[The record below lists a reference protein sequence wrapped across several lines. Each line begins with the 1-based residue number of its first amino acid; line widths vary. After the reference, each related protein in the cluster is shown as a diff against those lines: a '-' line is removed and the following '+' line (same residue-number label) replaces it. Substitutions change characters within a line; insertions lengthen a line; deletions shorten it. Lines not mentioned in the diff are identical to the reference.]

1 METVNIEERLSNIAP
16 SERVLLLSHCQR
28 PSQTCPGKFNK
39 KGLVCPEDCTENCA
53 ISRFK
58 RVALRAGYKGV
69 CIAAGGAMAIRFV
82 EEYNPAGI
90 VAVAC
95 DKELA
100 EGIDGVREMAKD
112 EQDVPVIATIPLL
125 TNGCVDTTVDEEQ
138 VMKTIVLGCSE
149 EILVDSQY

>member
-1 METVNIEERLSNIAP
+1 MKVVSIEERLSRIAP

-39 KGLVCPEDCTENCA
+39 KGLVCPEDCNENCA
-53 ISRFK
+53 IKRFK
-58 RVALRAGYKGV
+58 ETALQAGYKGV

-82 EEYNPAGI
+82 EENNPSGI

-100 EGIDGVREMAKD
+100 EGVEGVRELAKD
-112 EQDVPVIATIPLL
+112 EQDMPPILTIPLL

-138 VMKTIVLGCSE
+138 VMKAIVLGCSKE
-149 EILVDSQY
+149 PLMDSK

>member
-1 METVNIEERLSNIAP
+1 MKVISVEERLSQIAP

-28 PSQTCPGKFNK
+28 PSQTCLGTFNK
-39 KGLVCPEDCTENCA
+39 KGLVCPADCNENCV
-53 ISRFK
+53 IKRFK
-58 RVALRAGYKGV
+58 EVALRAGYKGV

-82 EEYNPAGI
+82 EEHNPAGI

-100 EGIDGVREMAKD
+100 EGIEGVRELVKD
-112 EQDVPVIATIPLL
+112 EQDMPAIVTIPLL

-138 VMKTIVLGCSE
+138 VMKAIVLGCSQE
-149 EILVDSQY
+149 PLIDSK